1 MSAGVFFFFFLFF
14 EERMVNLPTM
24 PNRAVKMTSRAMLA
38 KLEMDVA
45 QPRSRAA
52 AAGLGHVESVMKAG
66 VEALK

>member
-1 MSAGVFFFFFLFF
+1 
-14 EERMVNLPTM
+14 MVNLPTM